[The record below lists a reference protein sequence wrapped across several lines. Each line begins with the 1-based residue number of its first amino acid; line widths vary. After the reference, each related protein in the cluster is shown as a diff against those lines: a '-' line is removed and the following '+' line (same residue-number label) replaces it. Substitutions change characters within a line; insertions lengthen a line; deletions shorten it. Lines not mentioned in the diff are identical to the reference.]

1 MVTAV
6 VMAQA
11 VMSAARTSLVIA
23 QVINRVIR
31 AVIIV
36 APLATE
42 LWAKN
47 QPLKKV
53 MAQGAAVLTTVTKSA
68 RKMAHVLHVHLATV
82 PAVVSVI
89 SLTQASAQR
98 TMLNVSAMNPVKIL
112 IKQYR
117 AMPLAK

>member
-1 MVTAV
+1 MTAV

-11 VMSAARTSLVIA
+11 VMNAARTSLVIA

-68 RKMAHVLHVHLATV
+68 RKMAHVLRVPLVTV
-82 PAVVSVI
+82 PQAVVSVI